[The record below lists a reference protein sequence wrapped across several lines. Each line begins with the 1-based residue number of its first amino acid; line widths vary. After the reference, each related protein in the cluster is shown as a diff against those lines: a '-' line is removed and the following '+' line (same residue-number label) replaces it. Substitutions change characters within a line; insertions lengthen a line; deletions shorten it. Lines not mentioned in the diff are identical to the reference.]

1 MATEVY
7 MPKNGMDMTEGTI
20 IQWLKNEGDRVERD
34 EPIMEIETDKITM
47 ESESPATGVLLKKL
61 YQDGAVVPVLT
72 VIGYIGE
79 PGEEVPDAP
88 AADEAQPEEKKEETP
103 AAAKTEA
110 PVKVLANTNAI
121 PATPYAKKLAADHGI
136 ELADVQPTGRY
147 GEIRAIDVERVI
159 HAQPKATP
167 LARAMA
173 ADMGIDL
180 KTIAGSGY
188 GGKITSADL
197 TPAQAAQVEAAVK
210 EIEEILERR
219 KLSGMRKVIAQR
231 MSASHT
237 EIPNVTQN
245 IKVDVTE
252 LLALRAK
259 INQGKEKAEKVS
271 VNDII
276 IKAVG
281 KAVAEFER
289 FRMTLEGDEY
299 VIHNQIHVG
308 MAVGTADG
316 LLVPVIRDVD
326 KKSLVEVSKK
336 AKELAKKARE
346 GKLMPDDMGDGRITI
361 SNIGMYGTHSFTPI
375 INQPEASIVGV
386 CGTEDELALQ
396 DGEVVV
402 RKKMMICVTFDHRI
416 LNGTEVCEFESYLKN
431 LLENPISILI

>member
-47 ESESPATGVLLKKL
+47 ESESPASGVLLKKL
-61 YQDGAVVPVLT
+61 YEDGAVVPVLT

-79 PGEEVPDAP
+79 PGEEIPDAP
-88 AADEAQPEEKKEETP
+88 AAETAVEKKEEAP
-103 AAAKTEA
+103 AAAAKAEA
-110 PVKVLANTNAI
+110 PVKVLADTNAI
-121 PATPYAKKLAADHGI
+121 PATPYAKKLASDNGI
-136 ELADVQPTGRY
+136 DLADVQPTGRY
-147 GEIRAIDVERVI
+147 GEIRAIDVENAVN
-159 HAQPKATP
+159 AQPKATP

-180 KTIAGSGY
+180 KTVAGSGY
-188 GGKITSADL
+188 RGKITSADL
-197 TPAQAAQVEAAVK
+197 TPEEAAQVEAAVK

-259 INQGKEKAEKVS
+259 INQGKEKADKVS
-271 VNDII
+271 VNDLI

-281 KAVAEFER
+281 KAVAEYER

-299 VIHNQIHVG
+299 VIYNQINVG

-336 AKELAKKARE
+336 AKELAGKARE

-386 CGTEDELALQ
+386 CGTEDELALK

>member
-1 MATEVY
+1 MATAIC
-7 MPKNGMDMTEGTI
+7 MPKNGMDMEEGTI
-20 IQWLKNEGDRVERD
+20 VKWLKNVGDKIEKD
-34 EPIMEIETDKITM
+34 EPFMEIETDKITM
-47 ESESPATGVLLKKL
+47 ETESPVSGVLLAKL
-61 YQDGAVVPVLT
+61 YEDGEVVPVLT
-72 VIGYIGE
+72 AVGYVGE
-79 PGEEVPDAP
+79 PGEKVPEGTGAQAP
-88 AADEAQPEEKKEETP
+88 AEEKKEAFSP
-103 AAAKTEA
+103 APEKAA
-110 PVKVLANTNAI
+110 PVKALSGGNGI
-121 PATPYAKKLAADHGI
+121 PATPYAKKIASDNGVDLA
-136 ELADVQPTGRY
+136 EVTPSGRH
-147 GEIRAIDVERVI
+147 GEIRAVDVENAI

-180 KTIAGSGY
+180 KTVTGSGY
-188 GGKITSADL
+188 RGKITSADL
-197 TPAQAAQVEAAVK
+197 TPEEKAEIEAAVK
-210 EIEEILERR
+210 EIEEVLERR

-259 INQGKEKAEKVS
+259 INQGKEKPDKVS
-271 VNDII
+271 VNDLI

-281 KAVAEFER
+281 KAAKEFER
-289 FRMTLEGDEY
+289 FRMTLEGGEY
-299 VIHNQIHVG
+299 VVHSQINVG
-308 MAVGTADG
+308 MAVGIDDG
-316 LLVPVIRDVD
+316 LVVPVIKDVD

-346 GKLMPDDMGDGRITI
+346 GKLMPDEMGDGRITI

-386 CGTEDELALQ
+386 CGTEDELALV

-431 LLENPISILI
+431 LLENPVSILI